1 MQIAEHRPAQ
11 GVCRGRNKEASPEME
26 TMVVSASKGVMNS
39 LLAKLAALMGEEFKK
54 FKGVRKQVSF
64 LKDELST
71 MNSFLEMLDLVDE
84 LNPLAKEWRSHV
96 REMAY
101 DIEDCID
108 YFMHH
113 LGNANPKKDFIKK
126 TACRL
131 KTLRHRHHIAHQIDE
146 LKARV
151 LEASERRTRYM
162 LDELACI
169 SGSVPVDPRVHA
181 LYTEA
186 ENLVGIEGPR
196 EELVE
201 WLTKTEQQ
209 LRVVSIVGFGG
220 LGKTTLAKE
229 VYHNIGKQFSCKVF
243 VSVSQRPDMTRLL
256 NGIQHKLGTQVSS
269 STSEMPD
276 IIDSIRQYLKDRRLV
291 YFYF

>member
-1 MQIAEHRPAQ
+1 MQIAEHRPPQ

-186 ENLVGIEGPR
+186 ENLVGIDGPR

-201 WLTKTEQQ
+201 WLTKAEQQ
-209 LRVVSIVGFGG
+209 LRVVSIVGFGASVK
-220 LGKTTLAKE
+220 LHSPRRCIIISDSNSVVRYLF
-229 VYHNIGKQFSCKVF
+229 QF
-243 VSVSQRPDMTRLL
+243 
-256 NGIQHKLGTQVSS
+256 
-269 STSEMPD
+269 
-276 IIDSIRQYLKDRRLV
+276 LKDLI
-291 YFYF
+291 